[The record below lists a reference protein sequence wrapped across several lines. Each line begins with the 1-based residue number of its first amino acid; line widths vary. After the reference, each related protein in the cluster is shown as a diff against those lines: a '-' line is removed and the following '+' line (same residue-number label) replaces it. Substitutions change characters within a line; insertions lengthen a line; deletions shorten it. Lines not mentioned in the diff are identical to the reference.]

1 MTSPRLLHSIL
12 LAPAIAVC
20 VNLVPALAP
29 ALSAQ
34 QPAAQ
39 PLNWNA
45 DDSSRIAWLK
55 ANGRRMVGSQVILLA
70 PPEEMTEAWQAAL
83 LDTLNQGVSELRR
96 LMKAPLPWQRIG
108 ERPIQYYLISER
120 MISHAT
126 GRDVVF
132 ISMFHVRNGQAPYL
146 HEASHE
152 LLAPPPPYSYE
163 EFADTVVAENAFQAM
178 PFWLLEGIPDL
189 MAYEAAS
196 AAGSV
201 EGDVFT
207 IGGPAKADSTCAA
220 RLTDNPFRADLLR
233 TLGGQ
238 GPVEALFTTDR
249 IKVAPA
255 FYACAQSLS
264 KYVVELIGM
273 QRAVELFPAVKRGDW
288 IPTLEQAAGMPLA
301 AIRSGWRSR
310 LGIAGP

>member
-1 MTSPRLLHSIL
+1 MTSPRFLVAIL
-12 LAPAIAVC
+12 VAPARATWLS
-20 VNLVPALAP
+20 LVLALAP
-29 ALSAQ
+29 ELSAQ

-45 DDSSRIAWLK
+45 DDSSRIAWLN
-55 ANGRRMVGSQVILLA
+55 ANGRRMAGSQVIILA

-83 LDTLNQGVSELRR
+83 LDTLNRGVTELRR

-108 ERPIQYYLISER
+108 ERPIQYYLVSER

-126 GRDVVF
+126 GKDVVF
-132 ISMFHVRNGQAPYL
+132 ISMFHVRSGQAPYL

-163 EFADTVVAENAFQAM
+163 EYADTVVAEKAFQAK

-220 RLTDNPFRADLLR
+220 RLSDNPFRAELLR
-233 TLGGQ
+233 SLGGQ

-264 KYVVELIGM
+264 KYVVEAIGM
-273 QRAVELFPAVKRGDW
+273 PQAVELFPAIKRGDW
-288 IPTLEQAAGMPLA
+288 IPTLERMAGKPLET
-301 AIRSGWRSR
+301 IRSGWRSR
-310 LGIAGP
+310 LGIPGP